1 MKKNFN
7 IASILIICIMIAIGI
22 YFIAIM
28 QINKTYTRVDVLP
41 DEFVGESLGVN
52 EYQVVNLTKEEI
64 LNLYFASFTTVMME
78 NPSKAYLLLDD
89 EYRRLYCPNLE
100 SFRAKIDNITDNYE
114 TIPVLDRYEIKEDNG
129 LRIYTMSDK
138 KGNIYTF
145 KVEGAMKYTVSL
157 Q

>member
-1 MKKNFN
+1 MKK
-7 IASILIICIMIAIGI
+7 IDLPALVIIGVMLVLGT
-22 YFIAIM
+22 YFIALM
-28 QINKTYTRVDVLP
+28 KINKTYTRVDVLP